1 MVTHVTHVITANSPE
16 QHQPKKKPSHI
27 DTSKVLNPQING
39 CTSVESDSEEL
50 LMVPPV
56 GRPVCVCVCQ
66 TLSPRVTSYQLYYQ
80 EGGWRGHVRLH
91 PTKLLT

>member
-56 GRPVCVCVCQ
+56 GRPVCVCVCVKPCLQ
-66 TLSPRVTSYQLYYQ
+66 GLL
-80 EGGWRGHVRLH
+80 
-91 PTKLLT
+91 PTNCTTKKGVGEDM